1 MLGRILTATI
11 LALLVS
17 SAINIQGSTSFAH
30 PHDGVATTAEGVSE
44 SDSLAAAMDRGDV
57 DRVRKLLEEGRWQSL
72 EDEGGDL
79 FNGESLEN
87 WWALSEQWQARD
99 GEIICPTSDRKHF
112 LISEFVLHQPFQ
124 LSYQVAALARAHGDG
139 KMVGIVDAA
148 GNNVLVALDDDEPHT
163 IQIDSGRKVFDAAGI
178 RGPWRREAYADLP
191 MEVGK
196 WYEVL
201 CTLDG
206 KTFTVSGGNVE
217 ISHPFEPQ
225 FPVFIWLEV
234 QRSGAKFRELRI
246 VKL

>member
-1 MLGRILTATI
+1 MFGRIRISPI
-11 LALLVS
+11 LVLLVS
-17 SAINIQGSTSFAH
+17 SALSHQGTAAFAH
-30 PHDGVATTAEGVSE
+30 PPDGIAAAAEEMSGG
-44 SDSLAAAMDRGDV
+44 DSLAAAMGRGDA
-57 DRVRKLLEEGRWQSL
+57 DRVRGLAEEGRWQTL
-72 EDEGGDL
+72 EGKSGGL

-87 WWALSEQWQARD
+87 WWALSDQWQARD
-99 GEIICPTSDRKHF
+99 GQIICPTSDRKHF
-112 LISEFVLHQPFQ
+112 LISEYIVRQPFQ
-124 LSYQVAALARAHGDG
+124 LSYQVAALARSHGDG

-178 RGPWRREAYADLP
+178 RGPWRREAYAKLP

-196 WYEVL
+196 WYDVL
-201 CTLDG
+201 CILDG
-206 KTFTVSGGNVE
+206 KDFTVSSGDVK

-234 QRSGAKFRELRI
+234 QRSGAKYRELRI

>member
-1 MLGRILTATI
+1 
-11 LALLVS
+11 
-17 SAINIQGSTSFAH
+17 
-30 PHDGVATTAEGVSE
+30 
-44 SDSLAAAMDRGDV
+44 
-57 DRVRKLLEEGRWQSL
+57 
-72 EDEGGDL
+72 
-79 FNGESLEN
+79 
-87 WWALSEQWQARD
+87 
-99 GEIICPTSDRKHF
+99 
-112 LISEFVLHQPFQ
+112 
-124 LSYQVAALARAHGDG
+124 
-139 KMVGIVDAA
+139 MVGIVDAA
-148 GNNVLVALDDDEPHT
+148 GNNVLVALDDDEPNT

-178 RGPWRREAYADLP
+178 RGPWRREAYSPLP

-206 KTFTVSGGNVE
+206 ENFTVSRGNVE

>member
-1 MLGRILTATI
+1 MFGRILTATI
-11 LALLVS
+11 LVLLVS
-17 SAINIQGSTSFAH
+17 SAIDIQGSTTFAH
-30 PHDGVATTAEGVSE
+30 PHDGVAAADERISGA
-44 SDSLAAAMDRGDV
+44 DSLAAAMERGDV
-57 DRVRKLLEEGRWQSL
+57 DRVRKLVEEGRWQSL
-72 EDEGGDL
+72 RGESGDL

-87 WWALSEQWQARD
+87 WWALSDQWQARD

-112 LISEFVLHQPFQ
+112 LISEYIFHQPFR
-124 LSYQVAALARAHGDG
+124 LSYQVAALARAYNDG

-148 GNNVLVALDDDEPHT
+148 GNNVLVALDDDEPNT

-178 RGPWRREAYADLP
+178 RGPWRREAYSPLP

-206 KTFTVSGGNVE
+206 ENFTVSRGNVE